1 MKPYFYV
8 LRVGGGAPTVKH
20 ETLQAAHVESLRL
33 AQANPGHTF
42 EILQCLG
49 QTRMQNATT
58 FWNDGVIP
66 PHVCALY
73 RTMNDKCN
81 LCGKSLNRHEKP

>member
-1 MKPYFYV
+1 MKPYYYV

-49 QTRMQNATT
+49 QTRMQNPTT

-66 PHVCALY
+66 PHSCQLKRA
-73 RTMNDKCN
+73 MNGKCL
-81 LCGKSLNRHEKP
+81 LCGKTVTKF